1 MIELVKK
8 LKVIW
13 NKIVKNSVIKSI
25 VWMILGFSL
34 AWGIFYLII
43 QFVIVPIWNG
53 INWIG

>member
-1 MIELVKK
+1 MIEVVKK